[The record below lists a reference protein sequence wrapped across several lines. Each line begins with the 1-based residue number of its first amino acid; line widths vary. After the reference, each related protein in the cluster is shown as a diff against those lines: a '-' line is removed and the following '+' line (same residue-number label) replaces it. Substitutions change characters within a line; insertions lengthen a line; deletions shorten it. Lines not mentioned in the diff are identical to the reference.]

1 MKRIC
6 ILLLTVF
13 TLILVSCGDAKTTPE
28 SSGEASTTTSPQISQ
43 TENPTETT
51 EPTVEVQRQAPKDRR
66 KFITPESTEAT
77 LVHVNQMGYQ
87 PDAKKVAIVV
97 GGGVTF
103 DVVNIATATITYS
116 GDVLAVRNTV
126 DPLSGDV
133 CCYADFTELTECG
146 TYQIL
151 VNGANG
157 VCAASYPFEIS
168 EDVYEGVSR
177 SVLKALYYQRC
188 GTALTEPYAEGYAHG
203 LCHSA
208 DDTYILRE
216 SVTTD
221 ESGTKILSLA
231 NSVTS
236 DTYGGWH
243 EAGDF
248 SKNVNT
254 ASSTISSLLFSYL
267 LFPDAYGEDSNI
279 PESGNGIPDVLDEAR
294 YGLEW
299 LLTMQFDDGGISF
312 NCFPWEHPA
321 LLMPETV
328 DIHYYV
334 WPAAADSTGH
344 GTACL
349 ALASRVY
356 DEYDPDFAK
365 ECLDA
370 AIRGWEWLEAH
381 PENVGSIN
389 VLPGNGYGNIIG
401 NYFTPVDERL
411 YAAAQLYLA
420 TGDKK
425 LSNAIENMAQEV
437 FSYRASGH
445 LGFGRSYAGGWV
457 AASLATNDTE
467 HEFSKYVYNLVSQE
481 FLKDAKQAWGNY
493 TSSGYNVP
501 ITNFQWIS
509 NGEILGAAMMM
520 IIAERLDE
528 TVDYGS
534 AIQSF
539 YDYILGKNA
548 LSVCFITGYG
558 SNPVKN
564 IHHSQS
570 EADGKE
576 GALPGYVAFGPF
588 NYEGV
593 LKYHSAI
600 ASILPSD
607 IPQMKCYL
615 DDNRFYRFNEIE
627 IDTNGFAVFV
637 SAYFQ

>member
-1 MKRIC
+1 MKKTC
-6 ILLLTVF
+6 ILLFIVLALAF
-13 TLILVSCGDAKTTPE
+13 SSCGDAKTPPE
-28 SSGEASTTTSPQISQ
+28 SSGDATTTVSPQTSQ
-43 TENPTETT
+43 TEKTDETT
-51 EPTVEVQRQAPKDRR
+51 APTVEAQRQSPTDRR

-77 LVHVNQMGYQ
+77 LVHVNQLGYQ
-87 PDAKKVAIVV
+87 PEAKKIAIVV
-97 GGGVTF
+97 GGGVSF
-103 DVVNIATATITYS
+103 DVVNIDNATIAFS
-116 GDVLAVRNTV
+116 GNITTTSNRTDS
-126 DPLSGDV
+126 LSGDV

-146 TYQIL
+146 RYQLL
-151 VNGANG
+151 VNGAGG
-157 VCAASYPFEIS
+157 VCAASYPFEIG
-168 EDVYEGVSR
+168 ENVYESVSGAL
-177 SVLKALYYQRC
+177 LKTLYYQRC
-188 GTALTEPYAEGYAHG
+188 GTALTEPYAEGFTHG
-203 LCHSA
+203 LCHSS
-208 DDTYILRE
+208 DDTYILHE
-216 SVTTD
+216 SVITD
-221 ESGTKILSLA
+221 ESGTKILSLENA
-231 NSVTS
+231 VAME
-236 DTYGGWH
+236 TYGGWH

-254 ASSTISSLLFSYL
+254 ASSAISSLIFSYL

-349 ALASRVY
+349 ALASRVFA
-356 DEYDPDFAK
+356 EYDPEFAQK
-365 ECLDA
+365 CLDA
-370 AIRGWEWLEAH
+370 ALKGWEWLEAH
-381 PENVGSIN
+381 PQNDSSIN
-389 VLPGNGYGNIIG
+389 LLPSNGYGNIIG
-401 NYFTPVDERL
+401 NYFTPIDERL
-411 YAAAQLYLA
+411 YAAVQVYLA
-420 TGDKK
+420 TGDES
-425 LSNAIENMAQEV
+425 LSDTIKNLAQEV
-437 FSYRASGH
+437 FSYRVSGY

-467 HEFSKYVYNLVSQE
+467 NEVTKFVYNLVSQE
-481 FLKDAKQAWGNY
+481 FLKDAKIAWNNY
-493 TSSGYNVP
+493 ISSGYNVP

-528 TVDYGS
+528 TVDYSS

-548 LSVCFITGYG
+548 LSVCFVTGYG
-558 SNPVKN
+558 SNSVKN

-576 GALPGYVAFGPF
+576 GPLPGYVAFGPF

-600 ASILPSD
+600 SSILPSN